1 MSDTEKKKSKIPGL
15 LITLAVL
22 VLAIGTVYVLRER
35 NKTAQAEL
43 ASEATVETEQVF
55 AVNTTPATE
64 GRIMDYLYVNGDIV
78 SGDVVD
84 VYPDTAGK
92 LTDIRVST
100 GDRVKKGDLLAYV
113 DPSRPGM
120 NFTNSPVYSPI
131 SGTVTSFPGNEG
143 STVAGQSPIATI
155 GDLSNLQVRSYISE
169 RKISMIALG
178 MPAKLTFE
186 AYPGET
192 FLARITEI
200 SPVVDPSSRSMEIKL
215 SLNSRNTRIKSGMF
229 TKVKIT
235 TSVKDNVV
243 KIPTDCISER
253 YDEKFVYV
261 VSADEK
267 AEKRIIVSGI
277 SVGDVT
283 EILSGIS
290 PGEKVVIQGQ
300 SLLEDG
306 VPVKVI
312 KEIAPLTE
320 SAEKEG

>member
-1 MSDTEKKKSKIPGL
+1 MSDTMKKKRKLPGF
-15 LITLAVL
+15 LITLLVL
-22 VLAIGTVYVLRER
+22 VIAVVTVYVLRER
-35 NKTAQAEL
+35 HQTAQEVL
-43 ASEATVETEQVF
+43 SSEKMEETEQIF
-55 AVNTTPATE
+55 AVNTTKSVE

-78 SGDVVD
+78 SGDIVD

-92 LTDIRVST
+92 LTDIRVSS

-131 SGTVTSFPGNEG
+131 SGTITAFSGNEG
-143 STVAGQSPIATI
+143 STVAAQSPIATI
-155 GDLSNLQVRSYISE
+155 GDLTNLQARTYISE

-178 MPAKLTFE
+178 MPAELTFE
-186 AYPGET
+186 AYPGEV
-192 FLARITEI
+192 FQARITEI

-215 SLNSRNTRIKSGMF
+215 SINGRNSQIKSGMF
-229 TKVKIT
+229 AKIKIT
-235 TSVKDNVV
+235 TYIKDKVV

-253 YDEKFVYV
+253 FGDQFVYV
-261 VSADEK
+261 VNENSK
-267 AEKRIIVSGI
+267 AEKRVIVPGI

-290 PGEKVVIQGQ
+290 SDENVVIQGQ

-306 VPVKVI
+306 VTVKVI
-312 KEIAPLTE
+312 KEVASLTK
-320 SAEKEG
+320 SADNGD

>member
-1 MSDTEKKKSKIPGL
+1 MSDTVKKKSKIPGL

-22 VLAIGTVYVLRER
+22 VLAVGTVFVLTQRS
-35 NKTAQAEL
+35 KASQAEL
-43 ASEATVETEQVF
+43 VSDANEEIEQVF
-55 AVNTTPATE
+55 AVNTTAATR

-78 SGDVVD
+78 SGDIVD

-131 SGTVTSFPGNEG
+131 SGTVTSFSGNEG
-143 STVAGQSPIATI
+143 STVAGQAPIATI
-155 GDLSNLQVRSYISE
+155 GDLSNLQVRTYISE

-178 MPAKLTFE
+178 MPAELTFE

-192 FLARITEI
+192 FSARITEI

-229 TKVKIT
+229 AKVKIT

-261 VSADEK
+261 VNSDDK

-283 EILSGIS
+283 EILSGLAADD
-290 PGEKVVIQGQ
+290 KVVIQGQ

-312 KEIAPLTE
+312 KEVAPLTE
-320 SAEKEG
+320 TADKEG

>member
-1 MSDTEKKKSKIPGL
+1 MSDMEKKRSKIPGL
-15 LITLAVL
+15 LITLLVL
-22 VLAIGTVYVLRER
+22 VIAVGTVYVLRER
-35 NKTAQAEL
+35 SKEAQAEL
-43 ASEATVETEQVF
+43 ASEETVETEQIF
-55 AVNTTPATE
+55 AVNTTKSVE

-78 SGDVVD
+78 SGDIVD

-92 LTDIRVST
+92 LTDIQVSA

-131 SGTVTSFPGNEG
+131 SGTVTAFSGNEG
-143 STVAGQSPIATI
+143 STVAAQSPIATI
-155 GDLSNLQVRSYISE
+155 GDLTNLQVRTYISE

-178 MPAKLTFE
+178 MPAELTFE
-186 AYPGET
+186 AYPGEV
-192 FLARITEI
+192 FQARVTEI

-215 SLNSRNTRIKSGMF
+215 SLSGRNSRIKSGMF
-229 TKVKIT
+229 AKIKIT
-235 TSVKDNVV
+235 TSVKDSVV

-253 YDEKFVYV
+253 YDEQFVYV
-261 VSADEK
+261 VNENNT
-267 AEKRIIVSGI
+267 AEKRIIVPGI

-290 PGEKVVIQGQ
+290 ADENVVIQGQ

-312 KEIAPLTE
+312 KEVASLTE
-320 SAEKEG
+320 SAEHGE